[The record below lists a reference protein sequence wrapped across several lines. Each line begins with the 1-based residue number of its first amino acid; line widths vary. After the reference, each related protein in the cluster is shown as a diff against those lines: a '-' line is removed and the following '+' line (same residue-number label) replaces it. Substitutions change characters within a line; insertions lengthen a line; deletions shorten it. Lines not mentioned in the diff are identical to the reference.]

1 MKLTR
6 SQMLLGLALAVVG
19 LLAWFAPEETTDQG
33 GVVEP
38 AARVRSAAPNA
49 SAAASQGAGANIALA
64 PAPRPA
70 LDGKTP
76 DLFKSTSWFVPPPPP
91 PQPPPSKIP
100 PPPPP
105 PPQAPPLPFAF
116 MGLYDDG
123 VKPVYLLARGD
134 LVVTASVGDKLDGAY
149 QVEAVQGNSL
159 VINYLP
165 LNQKQTLDVGAPR

>member
-6 SQMLLGLALAVVG
+6 SQMLLALALVVVG
-19 LLAWFAPEETTDQG
+19 LLVWFAPQETTDQSS
-33 GVVEP
+33 VVEP
-38 AARVRSAAPNA
+38 AARARSTNRSAPATTAEGAAPPNP
-49 SAAASQGAGANIALA
+49 LA
-64 PAPRPA
+64 PEPRQA

-76 DLFKSTSWFVPPPPP
+76 DLFKTASWFVPPPPP
-91 PQPPPSKIP
+91 PQAPQSKIP

-134 LVVTASVGDKLDGAY
+134 LVVTASVGEKLDGSY
-149 QVEAVQGNSL
+149 QLEALQGNSL

>member
-6 SQMLLGLALAVVG
+6 SQMLLALALVAVG
-19 LLAWFAPEETTDQG
+19 LLAWFAPQETNDES

-38 AARVRSAAPNA
+38 AARARTTTQPAPATTSDGAVRQNALAPEPTAAA
-49 SAAASQGAGANIALA
+49 GRQDAGSVQAGELVRAATSAAATQAA
-64 PAPRPA
+64 
-70 LDGKTP
+70 
-76 DLFKSTSWFVPPPPP
+76 
-91 PQPPPSKIP
+91 IP

-116 MGLYDDG
+116 MGRYDDG
-123 VKPVYLLARGD
+123 VKPIYLLSRGD
-134 LVVTASVGDKLDGAY
+134 LVVTASVGDKLDGSY
-149 QVEAVQGNSL
+149 QLEALQGNSL

>member
-6 SQMLLGLALAVVG
+6 SQILLALALVVVG
-19 LLAWFAPEETTDQG
+19 LLAWFAPRESGDDG
-33 GVVEP
+33 SVAEP
-38 AARVRSAAPNA
+38 AARARNPVRSA
-49 SAAASQGAGANIALA
+49 SATPSEGAGSRSALD
-64 PAPRPA
+64 PEPRQA
-70 LDGKTP
+70 LDGNTP
-76 DLFKSTSWFVPPPPP
+76 DLFKTASWVVPPPPP
-91 PQPPPSKIP
+91 PQLPVIP

-134 LVVTASVGDKLDGAY
+134 LVVTASVGDKLDGSY
-149 QVEAVQGNSL
+149 QVEALQGNSL

>member
-6 SQMLLGLALAVVG
+6 SQLLLGLALVAVG
-19 LLAWFAPEETTDQG
+19 LLAWFAPQEANDDS

-38 AARVRSAAPNA
+38 SARARTAT
-49 SAAASQGAGANIALA
+49 QGAPATNSEGAVPQNALS
-64 PAPRPA
+64 PAHRQP

-76 DLFKSTSWFVPPPPP
+76 DLFKPANWFVPPPPP
-91 PQPPPSKIP
+91 PQQQSAIP

-105 PPQAPPLPFAF
+105 PPQAPPLPFIF
-116 MGLYDDG
+116 MGRYDDG
-123 VKPVYLLARGD
+123 VKPIYLLSRGD
-134 LVVTASVGDKLDGAY
+134 LVVTASLGDKLDGSY
-149 QVEAVQGNSL
+149 QLEALQGNSL